1 MKLEKINN
9 VNVKPVVVP
18 DGNESQKIKGY
29 KILPFKYY
37 NMFICSKK
45 KSGKT
50 SLINTIIRKTT
61 DKSTTFWVFSSTYK
75 LDDTWK
81 AIIQF
86 LEERGNKVNCFD
98 TIMDGKVNL
107 LDKIVEGLNEPE
119 EVPDKKSKEPV
130 NLNEIKRSYDIF
142 GKERDEEGKPKKKYV
157 PKKQSPKHL
166 FIIDDL
172 SNQLKY
178 VDFLV
183 KIHRHFHASV
193 IMSSQY
199 LNDLAPSS
207 RLQIDCFCA
216 FKSFSE
222 EKLEV
227 VHKSLDLSIP
237 FEVLWGVYQQVTS
250 ENFQFLY
257 INIRT
262 EELRKNLN
270 QKITF
275 D

>member
-1 MKLEKINN
+1 MKEEKVNN
-9 VNVKPVVVP
+9 VSVKPVVVP
-18 DGNESQKIKGY
+18 DGNESEKIKGY
-29 KILPFKYY
+29 NVIPFKYY

-61 DKSTTFWVFSSTYK
+61 DRRTNIWIFSSTYN

-86 LEERGNKVNCFD
+86 LKERGNTVNCFD

-107 LDKIVEGLNEPE
+107 LDKIVEGLYESE
-119 EVPDKKSKEPV
+119 EVPDKKSKEPI

-142 GKERDEEGKPKKKYV
+142 GKERDSEGKPKKQYV
-157 PKKQSPKHL
+157 PKKQSPTHL

-172 SNQLKY
+172 SSQLKY
-178 VDFLV
+178 CDKIL
-183 KIHRHFHASV
+183 KIHRHFKAS
-193 IMSSQY
+193 IILSSQY
-199 LNDLAPSS
+199 LNDLLPSS
-207 RLQIDCFCA
+207 RLQIDIFAA
-216 FKSFSE
+216 FRSFSE

-237 FEVLWGVYQQVTS
+237 FEVLWSVYQQVTS
-250 ENFQFLY
+250 ENYQFLY

-270 QKITF
+270 VKLTF